1 VNSAADEIYS
11 LLIPLVG
18 ERLVVPRACV
28 AEVVRFGSPR
38 RTEGAQDWLLGMDTW
53 TGRELP
59 VVSYEGPLGRY
70 NPAATGRTRI
80 VVFVGSTGQLK
91 TGYFGITTQGFPQL
105 VRVNRD
111 VLKLE
116 STDGWPDGA
125 PALCR
130 VRMINEFPLIPDL
143 EKLEYMLA
151 RESIQA

>member
-28 AEVVRFGSPR
+28 AVVVRLGSPR
-38 RTEGAQDWLLGMDTW
+38 RTVGAQDWLLGLVNW
-53 TGRELP
+53 NGRVLR
-59 VVSYEGPLGRY
+59 VVSYYGTRGRDIR
-70 NPAATGRTRI
+70 AATGRTRI

>member
-38 RTEGAQDWLLGMDTW
+38 RTVGALDWLLGMVNW
-53 TGRELP
+53 NGRELP
-59 VVSYEGPLGRY
+59 VVSYEGTLGRDI
-70 NPAATGRTRI
+70 PAATGRTRI

>member
-1 VNSAADEIYS
+1 VNTAADEIYS

-38 RTEGAQDWLLGMDTW
+38 RTEGAQDWLLGMVNW
-53 TGRELP
+53 NGRELP
-59 VVSYEGPLGRY
+59 VVSYEGTLGRDI
-70 NPAATGRTRI
+70 PAATGRTRI